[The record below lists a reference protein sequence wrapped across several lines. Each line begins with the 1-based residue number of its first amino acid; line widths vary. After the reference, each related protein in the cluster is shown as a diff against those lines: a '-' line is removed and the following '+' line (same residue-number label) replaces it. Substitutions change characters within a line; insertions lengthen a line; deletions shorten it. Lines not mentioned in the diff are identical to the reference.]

1 MISEENLQKAA
12 VLGYMPDE
20 VLRESGVDPELLESL
35 APERERLD
43 EVLKRFLTRSSP
55 ESVSWLL
62 YRIMTKGGKG
72 LKDAIFI
79 SQVFKTWWEEN
90 QEIMEKACRETRGGL
105 SMVLKVRSIAGN
117 IPNRTVEHP

>member
-62 YRIMTKGGKG
+62 WRIMTKGGQD
-72 LKDAIFI
+72 LKEAIFV
-79 SQVFKTWWEEN
+79 SQVFKTWFEEN
-90 QEIMEKACRETRGGL
+90 QEIMDKACRETRGGL
-105 SMVLKVRSIAGN
+105 SMVLKVRSITGN
-117 IPNRTVEHP
+117 IAR